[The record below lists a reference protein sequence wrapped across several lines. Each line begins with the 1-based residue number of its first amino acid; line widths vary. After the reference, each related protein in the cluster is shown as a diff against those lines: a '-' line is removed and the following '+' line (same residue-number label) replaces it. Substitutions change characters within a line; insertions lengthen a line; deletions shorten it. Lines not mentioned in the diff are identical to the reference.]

1 MDSIHNVIVLGA
13 SGTLGAAI
21 IGKLLSTGFRVTVL
35 SRPSSEQYNGEH
47 YGKVLIKKAS
57 YGDLEGLTGAFNGQ
71 DAIVEAFNPV
81 AASNQRIIVR
91 AAVAAGIRH
100 IITPEFGPDTFNP
113 HISEVLIYEPKLEAQ
128 RQLEE
133 ELEFHRSQSLS
144 DATGKLPAWTGIAVG
159 AWYDWGIETG
169 RFWINKTTRT
179 INRIGSG
186 NQLVSM
192 CRVETCA
199 NAVSLV
205 LSEPDKYRN
214 RPAYFTNM
222 TISTNELISIVKD
235 ITGEEWSVSDVPMDG
250 MSALGRKLWDED
262 TANGVTV
269 RTTTQAYPILGT
281 VSLFDEKDRY
291 GANFGNKVEASL
303 YDTMDTFKESLRKI
317 LM

>member
-1 MDSIHNVIVLGA
+1 
-13 SGTLGAAI
+13 
-21 IGKLLSTGFRVTVL
+21 
-35 SRPSSEQYNGEH
+35 
-47 YGKVLIKKAS
+47 
-57 YGDLEGLTGAFNGQ
+57 
-71 DAIVEAFNPV
+71 
-81 AASNQRIIVR
+81 
-91 AAVAAGIRH
+91 
-100 IITPEFGPDTFNP
+100 
-113 HISEVLIYEPKLEAQ
+113 
-128 RQLEE
+128 
-133 ELEFHRSQSLS
+133 
-144 DATGKLPAWTGIAVG
+144 
-159 AWYDWGIETG
+159 
-169 RFWINKTTRT
+169 
-179 INRIGSG
+179 
-186 NQLVSM
+186 M